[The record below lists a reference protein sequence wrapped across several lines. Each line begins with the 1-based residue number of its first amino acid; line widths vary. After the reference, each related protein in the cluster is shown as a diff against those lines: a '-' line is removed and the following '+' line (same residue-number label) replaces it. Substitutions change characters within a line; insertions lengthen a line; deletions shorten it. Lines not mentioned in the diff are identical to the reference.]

1 MSMDLFFVSGSPSEN
16 KFGQTAGEVLQEF
29 FNKSDEPLAQAA
41 RQRGMITQVKDPK
54 ATNLREALARQLFKW
69 FHPGAVLWIYT
80 RECLPM
86 PVGSFL
92 QGHLPRISRR
102 ALLFDTGL
110 PARPK
115 APKQRNQIL

>member
-54 ATNLREALARQLFKW
+54 ATNLRDALARQLFKW
-69 FHPGAVLWIYT
+69 FHPGAERAPRRT
-80 RECLPM
+80 RVSLSHPEEASP
-86 PVGSFL
+86 
-92 QGHLPRISRR
+92 HR
-102 ALLFDTGL
+102 GL
-110 PARPK
+110 Y
-115 APKQRNQIL
+115 L

>member
-1 MSMDLFFVSGSPSEN
+1 MDLFFVSGSPSEN

-86 PVGSFL
+86 PVGSFMKGRL
-92 QGHLPRISRR
+92 
-102 ALLFDTGL
+102 
-110 PARPK
+110 
-115 APKQRNQIL
+115 